1 MNKTIY
7 LLNRSMQH
15 TLRHAAWM
23 ISIIL
28 MFLFLPE
35 AKAGTQTQYDQAEWP
50 DGAPYVSPYALKAD
64 YGAKPIVK
72 LAKVGYFE
80 PLYFQFI
87 VSEEGGG
94 NKALTMVWKKETI
107 ISGETVKAHYELAL
121 EDLTNTESERV
132 RLDRTLWKVRARK
145 DPSSQELYYT
155 LINKAS
161 QLPLQLSEKEDAAV
175 PLEIIDGSTDWLWSD
190 GSEAESGSKFD
201 NTVTRVLQGSI
212 RAINATTT
220 LYLVKNEDGDVA
232 VEFINNSNGSVSGN
246 VITFEAWEANPI
258 ILTAEQINTKLGYE
272 DVTTQNK
279 GTEDSFKFIFSPDV
293 EGPDATN
300 VMTSYSF
307 KAEAPIEN
315 AADRKTGDAID
326 GYVRFLAL
334 DGDEETGK
342 YLMVDTAYYD
352 PESDNKFDLQ
362 MAVKTVEYPENSLQK
377 EDLTVKDGVLYNKGD
392 KLEVNVPCRPNIVL
406 AQLKRQTNFKPIFY
420 PSTQS
425 LRLQAEMIFK
435 ADKEELKDNNPWW
448 AQMVELVGG
457 VPGTAMVIANNYV
470 KTTYDGVGYY
480 EPYNGNNKLLKW
492 GETGT
497 DWKASAT
504 PADNAYSF
512 DQWKSGVDGAS
523 AFAHKA
529 FNNVV
534 KLTVLTSNPKHT
546 ALTCDIRDAND
557 ESNVSGHDG
566 LLTYISLEGLVFAD
580 HLDPL
585 TLPNDASTITISYAD
600 DVWSYKD
607 DGADAV
613 GFNGTIKCPE
623 NSSSTDGLIIT
634 SVAGN
639 PTLTFDN
646 VKLKLTNN
654 TGLTIQA
661 DCELTLKGSLDIDVA
676 APDDG
681 ETYYCIDNSGKLTV
695 ADPSTTGTEINLHS
709 YNIAINN
716 ASNGTLNNAWMEWRF
731 ATAMESGTIILTPT
745 DNSQRTQ
752 APHTGTTFATVV
764 TPGMTYKYWILGGN
778 GALKDSKCQQGKAK
792 DGNTYV
798 IYYPAPA
805 GNGVAVFTDVKDAIP
820 VTVTQPTGG
829 GGSISVFCNDSLL
842 AAKDYVPNGATLAC
856 RYNALPG
863 YKLES
868 YTATPGTDSSTPSD
882 LSTSA
887 TYQVLDGATSIAIA
901 ATFEEN
907 PNAEVKEEVVKDSN
921 PTSAITV
928 PTVVIPTNDRP
939 TVDGSST
946 IKLITGDLEEA
957 QQDEVK
963 EALKDIAHNE
973 LIYAEIALVEE
984 KDGGIKIPIQPKPE
998 CPVTVIYPYPS
1009 GTTSSDIFTIVHL
1022 KTDGTTET
1030 YSVVNGNL
1038 TNATAGLTFSVS
1050 SFSPFGIAWTKNSTT
1065 DPDDPGTTPDPDP
1078 APTVYYT
1085 VVIPALEGA
1094 TTDPVAGA
1102 YEVEAWDSFRFY
1114 LTLDADYDQSTPVVT
1129 TDRDETIE
1137 PRSSDGAYVIRYVRT
1152 PVEISIV
1159 GIQKNADVANA
1170 TILSGTRVWTEPSA
1184 VCLETD
1190 RTEEVRIVSLAGTTV
1205 AAFTAQPGTTRQAL
1219 APGVYVVKM
1228 GRAVYKVIVR

>member
-15 TLRHAAWM
+15 TLKHAAWM

-50 DGAPYVSPYALKAD
+50 DGAPFVSPYALKAD

-80 PLYFQFI
+80 PRYFQFI

-94 NKALTMVWKKETI
+94 NKALTMVWKKEAI
-107 ISGETVKAHYELAL
+107 ISGKTINAHYELAL
-121 EDLTNTESERV
+121 EDLTNTDPERV
-132 RLDRTLWKVRARK
+132 RLDRTLWKVRAKK
-145 DPSSQELYYT
+145 DPNSQVLYYT

-161 QLPLQLSEKEDAAV
+161 QLPLQLSENADASI
-175 PLEIIDGSTDWLWSD
+175 PLEIVDGSTDWLWSD
-190 GSEAESGSKFD
+190 AAEAVSGSKFD

-232 VEFINNSNGSVSGN
+232 VEFVNNSNGSVSGN

-258 ILTAEQINTKLGYE
+258 ILTAEQINAKLGYE

-279 GTEDSFKFIFSPDV
+279 GTEDSFKFTFSPDV
-293 EGPDATN
+293 EGPNATN

-307 KAEAPIEN
+307 KAEAPKP
-315 AADRKTGDAID
+315 AAEREAGDPTD
-326 GYVRFLAL
+326 GYVRFQAL

-342 YLMVDTAYYD
+342 YLMVDTAYHD
-352 PESDNKFDLQ
+352 AEINDNYDLQ
-362 MAVKTVEYPENSLQK
+362 IAVKKIEAPEYAMIA
-377 EDLTVKDGVLYNKGD
+377 DGG
-392 KLEVNVPCRPNIVL
+392 EVGTYSKIAV
-406 AQLKRQTNFKPIFY
+406 AQLKRQSNFKPVFY

-425 LRLQAEMIFK
+425 LRLQVEMMFK
-435 ADKEELKDNNPWW
+435 ADKKRLKNHPNASQPFEVSWW
-448 AQMVELVGG
+448 GQMYYALTSGQFMQIVNMSNSETYWNTSWGAGYFEPFSKESIQVLTW
-457 VPGTAMVIANNYV
+457 GTF
-470 KTTYDGVGYY
+470 
-480 EPYNGNNKLLKW
+480 
-492 GETGT
+492 GT
-497 DWKASAT
+497 D
-504 PADNAYSF
+504 PLGVV
-512 DQWKSGVDGAS
+512 KSLTYYYYTDWYAGKTDGGQH
-523 AFAHKA
+523 FARPK
-529 FNNVV
+529 NNVV
-534 KLTVLTSNPKHT
+534 KLTTLTNSPKHT
-546 ALTCDIRDAND
+546 VLTCDVRDADD
-557 ESNVSGHDG
+557 EANADGHGG
-566 LLTYISLEGLVFAD
+566 LLTYISLEGLLSAD

-607 DGADAV
+607 DDADAV

-623 NSSSTDGLIIT
+623 NSNSTDRLIIT

-639 PTLTFDN
+639 PTLTFDK
-646 VKLKLTNN
+646 VKLKPTNH

-661 DCELTLKGSLDIDVA
+661 NCELTLKGSLNIDVA

-695 ADPSTTGTEINLHS
+695 ADPFTTGTEINLHS

-731 ATAMESGTIILTPT
+731 ATAMESGTIILTS
-745 DNSQRTQ
+745 DDISSRTQ
-752 APHTGTTFATVV
+752 ASHTGTTFATVV
-764 TPGMTYKYWILGGN
+764 IPCMTYKYWISGGV

-805 GNGVAVFTDVKDAIP
+805 GNGVAVFTDVKEAVS
-820 VTVTQPTGG
+820 VTVTPPTGG

-842 AAKDYVPNGATLAC
+842 AENDYVPDGATLAC

-868 YTATPGTDSSTPSD
+868 YTATPGTDPSTPND
-882 LSTSA
+882 VSTSA
-887 TYQVLDGATSIAIA
+887 TYQVPGNATSIAIA
-901 ATFEEN
+901 ATFGEN
-907 PNAEVKEEVVKDSN
+907 PNAVVKEEEVIASE
-921 PTSAITV
+921 PTSKV
-928 PTVVIPTNDRP
+928 NKPTVVISTNDRP
-939 TVDGSST
+939 TITDGST

-957 QQDEVK
+957 QQGEVDK
-963 EALKDIAHNE
+963 VLKDVAHNK

-984 KDGGIKIPIQPKPE
+984 KEDGTKIPIQPTANH
-998 CPVTVIYPYPS
+998 PVTVIYPYPS

-1030 YSVVNGNL
+1030 YSVADGNL
-1038 TNATAGLTFSVS
+1038 TNATAGLTFEVS

-1114 LTLDADYDQSTPVVT
+1114 LTLDADYDQSAPVVT
-1129 TDRDETIE
+1129 TDRGETIE
-1137 PRSSDGAYVIRYVRT
+1137 PRSSDGAYIIRYVRT
-1152 PVEISIV
+1152 PVEISIA

-1205 AAFTAQPGTTRQAL
+1205 AAFTAQPGTTRQTL
-1219 APGVYVVKM
+1219 APGAYVVKM